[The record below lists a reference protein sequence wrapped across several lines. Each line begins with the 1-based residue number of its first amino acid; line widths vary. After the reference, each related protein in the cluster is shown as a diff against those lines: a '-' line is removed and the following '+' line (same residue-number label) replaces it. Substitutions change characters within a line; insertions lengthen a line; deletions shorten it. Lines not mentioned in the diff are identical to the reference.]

1 MNLNMCVLKYTEQ
14 THTEKW
20 TKKKKKELLP
30 TYWGEN
36 EGSNSKEHN
45 VGQVVN
51 NMTHLA
57 ESTEMIAKK
66 WGVRKGEHGSLYWFL
81 TDYTVVWGG

>member
-1 MNLNMCVLKYTEQ
+1 MYSSTQNRHAQKNEQ
-14 THTEKW
+14 
-20 TKKKKKELLP
+20 KKKKELLP

-45 VGQVVN
+45 VGQVVY

-66 WGVRKGEHGSLYWFL
+66 
-81 TDYTVVWGG
+81 